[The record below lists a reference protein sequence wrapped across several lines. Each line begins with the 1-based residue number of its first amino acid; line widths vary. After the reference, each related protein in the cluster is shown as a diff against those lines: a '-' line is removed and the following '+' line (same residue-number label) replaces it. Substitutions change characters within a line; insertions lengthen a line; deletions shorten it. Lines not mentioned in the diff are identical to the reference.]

1 MNMNNMLLVW
11 LVIGV
16 ACILMDLATNA
27 FLFIWFA
34 IGAFAAIIAQVI
46 GYGTFVQVII
56 FATVSI
62 VIMAIGYPLVKKGL
76 KQTVKKTP
84 TMEESYIGRIF
95 TADEDIENEALL
107 KIDGIYWTVK
117 NDGQHVVKGEKIQ
130 IKRIEGNKI
139 IVNKKIANKIKG
151 EK

>member
-16 ACILMDLATNA
+16 VCILMDLATNA
-27 FLFIWFA
+27 FLFVWFA
-34 IGAFAAIIAQVI
+34 IGAFAAIVAQVL
-46 GYGTFVQVII
+46 GYGTVVQVVV

-62 VIMAIGYPLVKKGL
+62 VIMAIGYPLVKKTI
-76 KQTVKKTP
+76 KRTVEKTP
-84 TMEESYIGRIF
+84 TMEESYIGRTF

-117 NDGQHVVKGEKIQ
+117 NEGEHVTKGDKIK
-130 IKRIEGNKI
+130 IKGIDGNKI
-139 IVNKKIANKIKG
+139 IVYKIKG